1 MLPKDFSEV
10 VEMGF
15 EPGSLGSYPVILS
28 KTTLVQMMFF
38 AAS

>member
-1 MLPKDFSEV
+1 MLPEDFSEV

-28 KTTLVQMMFF
+28 KTTLVQMMLF
-38 AAS
+38 ATS